1 MTPPPLRS
9 SLRDAWRIA
18 APYFR
23 SEERWIGLGLL
34 AALLGAQLVIVGAA
48 VAENY
53 WRNAFFQTLQNKD
66 WPGFIQQFW
75 VYAAIAVFHVIGPV
89 YQRYITQWLTIRW
102 RRWLTAYYLDRWL
115 DGPTHYRAM
124 LGADVVDNP
133 DQRVAEDIRA
143 FVSVSLDL
151 LSGLIGAIAR
161 LVSFV
166 AILWSLSNLI
176 PLTVLGVT
184 IPGYLVWAALIY
196 AIAGSMVAH
205 WIGRSLIPLDYEQE
219 RREADFRF
227 ALVRLRE
234 NGEAVALLRGEPS
247 EKRDLM
253 ARFQAIIQ
261 NWHRLMNRQQFV
273 GLFATAYGRYS
284 LYFPYFVMS
293 PLFFGGNMQLGAFM
307 QSGSAFNEV
316 RSAFSYFI
324 TSYVKIAEL
333 AAIVQRLSQFET
345 SIVRADPKSPDAPE
359 PVSGLQVSELR
370 IETPGGVGIVSL
382 DILTLAPGEALVV
395 TGASGAGKTSLL
407 RSLSG
412 IWPYVSGEMRSAM
425 QRPLML
431 PQRAYLP
438 LGSLRRVLAYPAD
451 DAVFSDS
458 ELRDVLDSVG
468 LPDLGDMLDQVERW
482 DTRLSE
488 GEKQRLSIARALLY
502 RPDML
507 MLDEATSALDETSE
521 IALHRLIRERLSAA
535 AIIAVSH
542 RRAIVELYD
551 RAIRIDAS

>member
-1 MTPPPLRS
+1 MLITPPSLRS

-23 SEERWIGLGLL
+23 SEERWIGFGLL

-75 VYAAIAVFHVIGPV
+75 VYAVIAVFHVIGPV

-115 DGPTHYRAM
+115 HGPTHYRAM
-124 LGADVVDNP
+124 LGNDAVDNP

-143 FVSVSLDL
+143 FIGASLDL

-176 PLTVLGVT
+176 PLTMFGVT

-234 NGEAVALLRGEPS
+234 NSEAVALLRGETS
-247 EKRDLM
+247 EKSDLM
-253 ARFQAIIQ
+253 HRFRAIVA

-273 GLFATAYGRYS
+273 GLFSGAYGRYS

-345 SIVRADPKSPDAPE
+345 VIARADAPRAKTSEIAAGLRTSNMQIDTPDGTNIL
-359 PVSGLQVSELR
+359 SLGGLTVM
-370 IETPGGVGIVSL
+370 
-382 DILTLAPGEALVV
+382 PGEALLI

-412 IWPYVSGEMRSAM
+412 I
-425 QRPLML
+425 
-431 PQRAYLP
+431 
-438 LGSLRRVLAYPAD
+438 
-451 DAVFSDS
+451 
-458 ELRDVLDSVG
+458 
-468 LPDLGDMLDQVERW
+468 
-482 DTRLSE
+482 
-488 GEKQRLSIARALLY
+488 
-502 RPDML
+502 
-507 MLDEATSALDETSE
+507 
-521 IALHRLIRERLSAA
+521 
-535 AIIAVSH
+535 
-542 RRAIVELYD
+542 
-551 RAIRIDAS
+551 